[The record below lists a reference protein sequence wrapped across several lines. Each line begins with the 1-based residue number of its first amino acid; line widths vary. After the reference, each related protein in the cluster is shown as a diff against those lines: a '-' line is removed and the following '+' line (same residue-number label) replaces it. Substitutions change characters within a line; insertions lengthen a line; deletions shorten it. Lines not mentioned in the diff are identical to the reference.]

1 MEAQTSYPSLSETG
15 ILRDFVERSV
25 SPETD
30 LRAHPDTFPIMKLAF
45 RQLRSGQA
53 STFFVVVLL
62 LLATS
67 AGGAWWWMNRSSEEG
82 TTDAILHSVDRRDFT
97 LEITERGEIKAG
109 GVTEVKSEVKAKN
122 AAGIAILKIVRE
134 GTEVKQGDF
143 LIELDSSVLQEELTV
158 QKINYNTA
166 KAVMVESKNLYET
179 AVIALR
185 EYLEGTYVQER
196 QVIESEVFVAEENL
210 NRAREYFAF
219 SKKLATKGYVNDL
232 QLEADRFAVEK
243 SQKELDAAKTKL
255 NVIDE
260 FTKTKMVKQLESDI
274 ATTKAKWESAE
285 NSFELES
292 SKLADVQDQIAKCTI
307 LAPRDGTVV
316 YAHERDR
323 GGDNSFIVQEG
334 AIIRERQTIIN
345 LPIPNSMEVEL
356 TINESLIQFLKVD
369 LPARITPVGFGGE
382 VLQGKVKKINQF
394 AEPTGWRKAN
404 VKDYKATV
412 AIDSAQTG
420 LRSGMTAS
428 VTIKCQEIDNALQVP
443 VQSVYAHGDKF
454 YCFTFEKGKWQARP
468 VVCGPTNDKFYVI
481 EQGLDVGEQVA
492 MNPRRYLDQVSLPK
506 IAPERGQRAVA
517 QGPAMESEESL
528 ATGAQTEQSTTPA
541 AGG

>member
-1 MEAQTSYPSLSETG
+1 MRYALLHVEVRLFQPPLCQGTKAPIKGSIRRGATS
-15 ILRDFVERSV
+15 
-25 SPETD
+25 
-30 LRAHPDTFPIMKLAF
+30 
-45 RQLRSGQA
+45 
-53 STFFVVVLL
+53 FFFMFFLL
-62 LLATS
+62 LLAAG
-67 AGGAWWWMNRSSEEG
+67 AGGAWWWTVRGDQEG

-97 LEITERGEIKAG
+97 LDITERGEIKAG

-134 GTEVKQGDF
+134 GTEVQQGDF
-143 LIELDSSVLQEELTV
+143 LIELDSSILQEELTV

-166 KAVMVESKNLYET
+166 KAVLVESKNMYET

-210 NRAREYFAF
+210 NRAREYFAY

-260 FTKTKMVKQLESDI
+260 FTKAKMVKQLESDI
-274 ATTKAKWESAE
+274 ATTKAKWDSAE

-292 SKLADVQDQIAKCTI
+292 NKLADVQDQIAKCTI
-307 LAPRDGTVV
+307 LAPREGTVV

-334 AIIRERQTIIN
+334 AVIRERQTIIN
-345 LPIPNSMEVEL
+345 LPIPDSMEVEL
-356 TINESLIQFLKVD
+356 TINESLIQFLKVG
-369 LPARITPVGFGGE
+369 LPARITPVGFGGR
-382 VLQGKVKKINQF
+382 VLIGKVKKINQF

-412 AIDSAQTG
+412 EIESAQTG

-428 VTIKCQEIDNALQVP
+428 VTIKCQEIDDALQVP
-443 VQSVYAHGDKF
+443 VQSVYAHGNKF
-454 YCFTFEKGKWQARP
+454 YCLTFDAGKWQARP

-492 MNPRRYLDQVSLPK
+492 MNPRRYLDQVVLPK
-506 IAPERGQRAVA
+506 IAPEREQRAVA
-517 QGPAMESEESL
+517 QGPEAEAEQSL
-528 ATGAQTEQSTTPA
+528 ATDAKPASSTASAT
-541 AGG
+541 GG